1 MSDFAQITPTPISSL
16 RLQLGESPVWDK
28 QNSQLLCVDIERHNI
43 HRIDPASGNV
53 ETTSL
58 ERLPAAIG
66 LCRSGRLIVG
76 KIDGIFLTGFD
87 SEVSKKLCNP
97 ISHQPSARLN
107 DGKVAPDGS
116 FWIGSMENNIASN
129 DVPTDITTNI
139 GGFYRVEADG
149 TVEQLIHDD
158 LGIANTL
165 AWSPDQKYFF
175 YADSMNNTIYRTELK
190 GEKPA
195 NTVVF
200 NNGFD
205 RGAPDGSA
213 MDAEGYL
220 WNCRWGGSCVVRFSP
235 DGRVDQVI
243 EMPATNITSCA
254 FGGSGNNVL
263 FVTSARSGL
272 DTNQLAD
279 NPLEGSIFAINS
291 PVTGMDVSKFAD

>member
-1 MSDFAQITPTPISSL
+1 MNGLAQMSPTPLGSL
-16 RLQLGESPVWDK
+16 RLQLGESPIWDK
-28 QNSQLLCVDIERHNI
+28 QSSQLLCVDIERHNI
-43 HRIDPASGNV
+43 HRLDLDSGNV
-53 ETTSL
+53 ETKL
-58 ERLPAAIG
+58 MERLPAAIG

-76 KIDGIFLTGFD
+76 KIDGVFLTDFGT
-87 SEVSKKLCNP
+87 ELTNKLCNP
-97 ISHQPSARLN
+97 VAHQPSARLN

-129 DVPTDITTNI
+129 EVPTEITTNI
-139 GGFYRVEADG
+139 GRFYRVEANG
-149 TVEQLIHDD
+149 TVEQLVHDD

-175 YADSMNNTIYRTELK
+175 YADSMNNSVYRTELK
-190 GEKPA
+190 DAKPA

-200 NNGFD
+200 NSDFN

-235 DGRVDQVI
+235 DGQVDQVI

-254 FGGSGNNVL
+254 FGGPGNNIL

-279 NPLEGSIFAINS
+279 NPLEGSIFAINT
-291 PVTGMDVSKFAD
+291 PVTGMDISEFTD